1 MKYLRWTGN
10 VALLLGWLVSVGEA
24 APTWS
29 PALSGNAL
37 QGNTTVTLDGNYTQS
52 SALTGNYSLTVTG
65 GYTLEFTEAQK
76 FTGGTVIGAGTTVK
90 LNRPNTSG
98 MAEGILPNSIQING
112 GTLEIAA
119 GGQMGYEKT
128 ATITTVGGVIKN
140 TSTTH
145 AILKDVYLSN
155 GSTIEVTAYE
165 RTGWGGDF
173 ALDGNLYAT
182 AGESTLKS
190 GKYVLSARYSGSA
203 NTVTMDVSSGAT
215 LSVKGEMYDL
225 EQDAGA
231 TLAGS
236 RTLRKTGEGTLKLL
250 QNQYYTGGTIVE
262 KGTLELAAGSSAA
275 VVDGSYKP
283 GLVLGTITVEKDG
296 ILKMSSTAVMGYGNL
311 SPVLNIRGGTVDNT
325 SGGHN
330 LLYKVTLSD
339 GGVIQSD
346 ATGTT
351 GWGGNYAL
359 DGDITVTSGD
369 NLIQGE
375 RLVMASRFTSTQYT
389 NLFDVRG
396 VDTVLTL
403 DGNLLQPTAVIDTT
417 SARNLKK
424 TGSGTLVLKGEENTY
439 SGVTEVVEGT
449 LRIDSQGTETNRVSL
464 LSDVKITGGELR
476 LVVDGGVSDNLA
488 IAGRLDLA
496 EVDSLVIDLG
506 ENLPV
511 VGEIYPILTATE
523 GIWLGGTEILSTAD
537 FAQFLSSEARHYMNV
552 LSIDGGF
559 GLATDS
565 AAVPEPSTWILGI
578 LGLGFLWLQRR
589 SGR

>member
-1 MKYLRWTGN
+1 MKYLQWTGN

-52 SALTGNYSLTVTG
+52 SSLTGNYSLTVTG
-65 GYTLEFTEAQK
+65 GYTLELTRYQSY
-76 FTGGTVIGAGTTVK
+76 TGGTIIGSGTTVK
-90 LNRPNTSG
+90 LNQAGLSG
-98 MAEGILPNSIQING
+98 HAAGVLPNSIQING

-155 GSTIEVTAYE
+155 GSTIEVTAYD

-190 GKYVLSARYSGSA
+190 GKYVLSARYSGLA

-215 LSVKGEMYDL
+215 LSVEGGMYDL
-225 EQDAGA
+225 EEDAGA

-250 QNQYYTGGTIVE
+250 KNQYYTGGTIVE
-262 KGTLELAAGSSAA
+262 NGTLELAASSNGNT
-275 VVDGSYKP
+275 VDGSKS
-283 GLVLGTITVEKDG
+283 GLVLGTITVKEKG
-296 ILKMSSTAVMGYGNL
+296 RLEMSSTPVMGYGHR
-311 SPVLNIRGGTVDNT
+311 SPILDIQGGIVDNT
-325 SGGHN
+325 SNGGN

-339 GGVIQSD
+339 GAIIQS
-346 ATGTT
+346 ATTGTT
-351 GWGGNYAL
+351 NWSGNYAL
-359 DGDITVTSGD
+359 DGDITVTSGN

-375 RLVMASRFTSTQYT
+375 KLVMASRFTSTLYT

-403 DGNLLQPTAVIDTT
+403 DGNLLQPTATIDIT

-439 SGVTEVVEGT
+439 SGVTEVAEGT
-449 LRIDSQGTETNRVSL
+449 LRIDLSGSNAEAVSL
-464 LSDVKITGGELR
+464 LSDVNINGGELR
-476 LVVDGGVSDNLA
+476 LLVDGGLSDNLA
-488 IAGRLDLA
+488 IAGKLQLA
-496 EVDSLVIDLG
+496 DVDSLVIDLG

-537 FAQFLSSEARHYMNV
+537 FAQFLSSEVQHYMNV
-552 LSIDGGF
+552 IPIDGGF
-559 GLATDS
+559 GLTTDS

-578 LGLGFLWLQRR
+578 LGLGFLWLRR
-589 SGR
+589 RFGR

>member
-1 MKYLRWTGN
+1 
-10 VALLLGWLVSVGEA
+10 
-24 APTWS
+24 
-29 PALSGNAL
+29 
-37 QGNTTVTLDGNYTQS
+37 
-52 SALTGNYSLTVTG
+52 
-65 GYTLEFTEAQK
+65 
-76 FTGGTVIGAGTTVK
+76 
-90 LNRPNTSG
+90 
-98 MAEGILPNSIQING
+98 
-112 GTLEIAA
+112 
-119 GGQMGYEKT
+119 MGYEKT
-128 ATITTVGGVIKN
+128 ATITANKGLIKN
-140 TSTTH
+140 SATTH

-155 GSTIEVTAYE
+155 GSTIEVTEYE

-182 AGESTLKS
+182 AGESTLKA
-190 GKYVLSARYSGSA
+190 GKYVLSARYSGLA

-215 LSVKGEMYDL
+215 LSVKGGMYDL
-225 EQDAGA
+225 EQKAG
-231 TLAGS
+231 TTPAGS
-236 RTLRKTGEGTLKLL
+236 RILRKTGEGTLKLL

-262 KGTLELAAGSSAA
+262 KGTLELAAGSSAEP
-275 VVDGSYKP
+275 VGSHKP

-325 SGGHN
+325 SDGHN

-339 GGVIQSD
+339 GGVIRS
-346 ATGTT
+346 ATTGTT

-375 RLVMASRFTSTQYT
+375 KLVMASRFTSTQYT

-403 DGNLLQPTAVIDTT
+403 DGNLLQPTAVIDPT

-424 TGSGTLVLKGEENTY
+424 TGSGTLVLKGGENTY
-439 SGVTEVVEGT
+439 SGVTEVAEGT

-464 LSDVKITGGELR
+464 LSDVTITGGELR
-476 LVVDGGVSDNLA
+476 LVVEGGVSDNLA
-488 IAGRLDLA
+488 IAGKLELA

-506 ENLPV
+506 ENLPM

-537 FAQFLSSEARHYMNV
+537 FAQFLSSEVQHYMNV
-552 LSIDGGF
+552 IPIDRGF